1 MTTAR
6 RTRRPAHATLATASA
21 ARIPPP
27 EQLDIGATTSK
38 RFEPVNV
45 PSDRP
50 TSHGQ
55 GASRPLRD
63 RRLVQ
68 ATWATC
74 VAIVASAIPDIGS
87 ERWRNL
93 PPLFVGL
100 VAMGGVL
107 LLVRAGRRNGAVA
120 MLLCSLF
127 AMVCLLMWQNG
138 GLRDTSLLAFPC
150 ILVFA
155 AMLGTRKLYFGL
167 FAAMTAI
174 VALLLVVNTNGT
186 HVNRLLPLSFSTF
199 VDLVAVLF
207 VTSVVAWLM
216 ASDMQT
222 ALDAVH
228 AQNEQMAA
236 AQQRMEMMATHDAL
250 TGLPNR
256 SLARDRFEQAA
267 AAARRGDHSVAMLY
281 LDLDNF
287 KNVNDTLGHSSG
299 DTLLKLVS
307 ERLATLLRTADTVAR
322 LGGDEFLLLVPE
334 VHDGATVAEIA
345 NKVVTGLMAPFEV
358 LGMEIF
364 AGCSLGITLFPADD
378 IDFDSLLKKAD
389 IAMYRAKES
398 GRNAF
403 RFWDG
408 EMNDSVVEHVALLS
422 AMRSAIAHRDFTLSY
437 QPQFDLRTGKLI
449 GAEALIRWNHAE
461 MGNIS
466 PVRFIPLAERSGLI
480 IPIGDWVLQEACAQ
494 AQRWRAAGWTDFT
507 ISVNVS
513 PVQFKRGSVENSV
526 AQALAD
532 SGLPSTHL
540 ELELTESLLIQDS
553 LTLVESLAT
562 LRRMGVRF
570 AIDDFGTG
578 YSNLAY
584 LKRFEVER
592 LKIDQT
598 FVRRLT
604 DDVQDQAIVRA
615 IVQMASSLNLFTV
628 AEGVEDSATLALL
641 GDLGCQQGQGFHW
654 SPAVPAA
661 EFEAFLRA

>member
-1 MTTAR
+1 MTVPRAQPT
-6 RTRRPAHATLATASA
+6 TLQRGT
-21 ARIPPP
+21 P
-27 EQLDIGATTSK
+27 
-38 RFEPVNV
+38 
-45 PSDRP
+45 
-50 TSHGQ
+50 
-55 GASRPLRD
+55 RPLRD

-68 ATWATC
+68 ATWAA
-74 VAIVASAIPDIGS
+74 VIAIAASAIPDIFS

-93 PPLFVGL
+93 PPLLVGL
-100 VAMGGVL
+100 AAMAVVFAM
-107 LLVRAGRRNGAVA
+107 VRADRRNGAVA
-120 MLLCSLF
+120 VLLTSLF
-127 AMVCLLMWQNG
+127 GMVSLLMWQNG
-138 GLRDTSLLAFPC
+138 GLRDTALLAFPC
-150 ILVFA
+150 MLVFA
-155 AMLGTRKLYFGL
+155 AMLGTKRLYFGL
-167 FAAMTAI
+167 VAGMMAMI
-174 VALLLVVNTNGT
+174 ALVLVGNMQGW
-186 HVNRLLPLSFSTF
+186 HVSRVVPLSINTL
-199 VDLVAVLF
+199 VDLWAVLI
-207 VTSVVAWLM
+207 VTCVISWLM
-216 ASDMQT
+216 ASDMHS

-228 AQNEQMAA
+228 AHNEQMAA
-236 AQQRMEMMATHDAL
+236 TQKRMEIMATHDAL

-267 AAARRGDHSVAMLY
+267 AAASRSGQSVAMLY

-299 DTLLKLVS
+299 DTLLKQVS
-307 ERLATLLRTADTVAR
+307 ERLAALLRTADTVAR

-334 VHDGATVAEIA
+334 VNDGAAVAEIA
-345 NKVVTGLMAPFEV
+345 NKVVAGLMAPFDV
-358 LGMEIF
+358 IGMEIF
-364 AGCSLGITLFPADD
+364 AGCSLGITLFPSDGA
-378 IDFDSLLKKAD
+378 DFDSLLKKAD

-408 EMNDSVVEHVALLS
+408 EMDASVVEHVALLS
-422 AMRSAIAHRDFTLSY
+422 AMRTALAHQDFTLSY
-437 QPQFDLRTGKLI
+437 QPQFDLRTGRLI
-449 GAEALIRWNHAE
+449 GAEALIRWKHAE
-461 MGNIS
+461 LGQIS

-480 IPIGDWVLQEACAQ
+480 IPIGDWVLQEACTQ
-494 AQRWRAAGWTDFT
+494 AQRWRAAGWTDLT

-513 PVQFKRGSVENSV
+513 PVQFKRGSVETSV
-526 AQALAD
+526 ARALAD
-532 SGLPSTHL
+532 SGLPSANL

-553 LTLVESLAT
+553 LTLAESLAS

-615 IVQMASSLNLFTV
+615 IVQMAASLNLFTV
-628 AEGVEDSATLALL
+628 AEGVEDGATLALL

-661 EFEAFLRA
+661 EFEKFLTPEAVVLQA

>member
-1 MTTAR
+1 MD
-6 RTRRPAHATLATASA
+6 S
-21 ARIPPP
+21 
-27 EQLDIGATTSK
+27 DATTSK

-45 PSDRP
+45 SREQPIP
-50 TSHGQ
+50 PGQ
-55 GASRPLRD
+55 GTARPLRD

-68 ATWATC
+68 AIWATC
-74 VAIVASAIPDIGS
+74 VAISVSAIPDILS
-87 ERWRNL
+87 ARWRNL
-93 PPLFVGL
+93 PPLIAGL
-100 VAMGGVL
+100 GAMAIVM
-107 LLVRAGRRNGAVA
+107 LLVRQGRRNTAVTV
-120 MLLCSLF
+120 MLSALMG
-127 AMVCLLMWQNG
+127 MVGLLMWQNG

-150 ILVFA
+150 MLVFA
-155 AMLGTRKLYFGL
+155 AMLGTRRIYFGL
-167 FAAMTAI
+167 FAAMTAMI
-174 VALLLVVNTNGT
+174 ALLLVANISGW
-186 HVNRLLPLSFSTF
+186 HVNKLPPLSYNTF

-207 VTSVVAWLM
+207 VTSVIAWLM
-216 ASDMQT
+216 ANDMHS
-222 ALDAVH
+222 ALDAVS
-228 AQNEQMAA
+228 AQNEKMQA
-236 AQQRMEMMATHDAL
+236 AQERMELMATHDTL

-267 AAARRGDHSVAMLY
+267 AAARRGEYSVALLY

-287 KNVNDTLGHSSG
+287 KNVNDTLGHGSG

-307 ERLATLLRTADTVAR
+307 DRLASLLRTADTVAR

-334 VHDGATVAEIA
+334 VNDGAAVAEIA
-345 NKVVTGLMAPFEV
+345 SKVVAGLMAPFDV
-358 LGMEIF
+358 VGMEIF
-364 AGCSLGITLFPADD
+364 AGCSMGITMFPADGA
-378 IDFDSLLKKAD
+378 DFDSLLKKAD

-398 GRNAF
+398 GRNGF

-408 EMNDSVVEHVALLS
+408 EMNASVVEHVELLS
-422 AMRSAIAHRDFTLSY
+422 AMRAALAHGDFTLSY
-437 QPQFDLRTGKLI
+437 QPQFDLRTGRLI
-449 GAEALIRWNHAE
+449 GAEALIRWRHAE

-494 AQRWRAAGWTDFT
+494 AQRWRAAGWTDLT

-513 PVQFKRGSVENSV
+513 PVQFRRGSVETSV
-526 AQALAD
+526 AQALAT
-532 SGLPSTHL
+532 SGLPSTNL

-553 LTLVESLAT
+553 LALAESLAS

-604 DDVQDQAIVRA
+604 DDLQDQAIVRA

-628 AEGVEDSATLALL
+628 AEGVEDAATLALL

-661 EFEAFLRA
+661 EFEIFLKK

>member
-1 MTTAR
+1 MNVPR
-6 RTRRPAHATLATASA
+6 EQP
-21 ARIPPP
+21 IPP
-27 EQLDIGATTSK
+27 
-38 RFEPVNV
+38 
-45 PSDRP
+45 
-50 TSHGQ
+50 GQ
-55 GASRPLRD
+55 SASRVLRD

-68 ATWATC
+68 AIWAAC
-74 VAIVASAIPDIGS
+74 IAIIASAVPDVWS
-87 ERWRNL
+87 KAWRNL
-93 PPLFVGL
+93 PPLFIGL
-100 VAMGGVL
+100 AAMAAVL
-107 LLVRAGRRNGAVA
+107 MLVRADRRHAAVTL
-120 MLLCSLF
+120 MVTSLMG
-127 AMVCLLMWQNG
+127 MVGLLMWQNG
-138 GLRDTSLLAFPC
+138 GLRDTSLITFPC
-150 ILVFA
+150 LLVFT
-155 AMLGTRKLYFGL
+155 AMLGTRRLYFIL
-167 FAAMTAI
+167 FTTMMAV
-174 VALLLVVNTNGT
+174 VATVLIANLEGW
-186 HVNRLLPLSFSTF
+186 HVNRVPPLSINTF
-199 VDLVAVLF
+199 VDIVAVMF
-207 VTSVVAWLM
+207 VTSVIAWLM
-216 ASDMQT
+216 ASDMHT

-236 AQQRMEMMATHDAL
+236 TQQRMEIMATHDAL

-267 AAARRGDHSVAMLY
+267 AAAHRSGHNVAMLY

-299 DTLLKLVS
+299 DALLKQVS
-307 ERLATLLRTADTVAR
+307 ERLSSLLRTADTVAR

-334 VHDGATVAEIA
+334 IDDGASVAEIA
-345 NKVVTGLMAPFEV
+345 NKVVAGLMAPFEV
-358 LGMEIF
+358 IGMEIF
-364 AGCSLGITLFPADD
+364 AGCSLGVTLFPADGA
-378 IDFDSLLKKAD
+378 DFDSLLKKAD
-389 IAMYRAKES
+389 IAMYRAKEA
-398 GRNAF
+398 GRNGF

-408 EMNDSVVEHVALLS
+408 EMNASVVEHVELLS
-422 AMRSAIAHRDFTLSY
+422 AMRVAMAHRDFTLSY
-437 QPQFDLRTGKLI
+437 QPQFDLRTGRLI
-449 GAEALIRWNHAE
+449 GAEALIRWNHAQL
-461 MGNIS
+461 GYIS
-466 PVRFIPLAERSGLI
+466 PARFIPLAERSGLI

-494 AQRWRAAGWTDFT
+494 AERWRAAGWTDLT

-513 PVQFKRGSVENSV
+513 PVQFKRGSVETSV

-532 SGLPSTHL
+532 SGLPSTNL

-553 LTLVESLAT
+553 LALAESLAS

-615 IVQMASSLNLFTV
+615 IVQMAASLNLFTV

-661 EFEAFLRA
+661 EFAKFLKA

>member
-1 MTTAR
+1 MT
-6 RTRRPAHATLATASA
+6 
-21 ARIPPP
+21 
-27 EQLDIGATTSK
+27 
-38 RFEPVNV
+38 V
-45 PSDRP
+45 PRAQP
-50 TSHGQ
+50 TSLQ
-55 GASRPLRD
+55 RGAVRPLRD
-63 RRLVQ
+63 RRLAQ
-68 ATWATC
+68 ATWAT
-74 VAIVASAIPDIGS
+74 VLAICASAIPDMHSG
-87 ERWRNL
+87 RWQNL
-93 PPLFVGL
+93 PPLMLGL
-100 VAMGGVL
+100 VGMFIVL
-107 LLVRAGRRNGAVA
+107 ALVRVGRRNGAVA
-120 MLLCSLF
+120 LLLTSLF
-127 AMVCLLMWQNG
+127 TMVSLLMWENG
-138 GLRDTSLLAFPC
+138 GLRDTALLAFPC
-150 ILVFA
+150 MLVFA
-155 AMLGTRKLYFGL
+155 AMLGTRRLYFSL
-167 FAAMTAI
+167 FAGMMAMI
-174 VALLLVVNTNGT
+174 ALVLMGNMQGW
-186 HVNRLLPLSFSTF
+186 HVSRTVPLSFNTL
-199 VDLVAVLF
+199 VDLWAVLF
-207 VTSVVAWLM
+207 VTCVISWLM
-216 ASDMQT
+216 ASDMHS

-236 AQQRMEMMATHDAL
+236 TQQRMEIMATHDAL

-267 AAARRGDHSVAMLY
+267 AAASRSGQSVAMLY

-299 DTLLKLVS
+299 DALLKQVS
-307 ERLATLLRTADTVAR
+307 ERLVSLLRTADTVAR

-334 VHDGATVAEIA
+334 VNDGAAVAEIA
-345 NKVVTGLMAPFEV
+345 NKVVAGLMAPFDV
-358 LGMEIF
+358 IGMEIF
-364 AGCSLGITLFPADD
+364 AGCSLGITLFPADGA
-378 IDFDSLLKKAD
+378 DFDSLLKKAD

-408 EMNDSVVEHVALLS
+408 EMNASVVEHVALLS
-422 AMRSAIAHRDFTLSY
+422 AMRTAIAHQDFTLSY
-437 QPQFDLRTGKLI
+437 QPQFDLRTGRLI
-449 GAEALIRWNHAE
+449 GAEALIRWKHAE
-461 MGNIS
+461 MGQIS

-494 AQRWRAAGWTDFT
+494 AQRWRAAGWTELT

-513 PVQFKRGSVENSV
+513 PVQFKRGSVETSV

-532 SGLPSTHL
+532 SGLPSCNL

-553 LTLVESLAT
+553 IALAESLAS

-615 IVQMASSLNLFTV
+615 IVQMAASLNLFTV
-628 AEGVEDSATLALL
+628 AEGVEDGATLALL

-661 EFEAFLRA
+661 EFEKFLKPEELALQA

>member
-1 MTTAR
+1 MD
-6 RTRRPAHATLATASA
+6 S
-21 ARIPPP
+21 
-27 EQLDIGATTSK
+27 DATTSK

-45 PSDRP
+45 SREQPIP
-50 TSHGQ
+50 PGQ
-55 GASRPLRD
+55 GTARPLRD

-68 ATWATC
+68 AIWATC
-74 VAIVASAIPDIGS
+74 VAISVSAIPDILS
-87 ERWRNL
+87 ARWRNL
-93 PPLFVGL
+93 PPLIAGL
-100 VAMGGVL
+100 GAMAIVM
-107 LLVRAGRRNGAVA
+107 LLVRQGRRNTAVTV
-120 MLLCSLF
+120 MLSALMG
-127 AMVCLLMWQNG
+127 MVGLLMWQNG

-150 ILVFA
+150 MLVFA
-155 AMLGTRKLYFGL
+155 AMLGTRRIYFGL
-167 FAAMTAI
+167 FAAMTAMI
-174 VALLLVVNTNGT
+174 ALLLVANISGW
-186 HVNRLLPLSFSTF
+186 HVNKLPPLSYNTF

-207 VTSVVAWLM
+207 VTSVIAWLM
-216 ASDMQT
+216 ANDMHS
-222 ALDAVH
+222 ALDAVS
-228 AQNEQMAA
+228 AQNEKMQA
-236 AQQRMEMMATHDAL
+236 AQERMELMATHDTL

-267 AAARRGDHSVAMLY
+267 AAARRGEYSVALLY

-287 KNVNDTLGHSSG
+287 KNVNDTLGHGSG

-307 ERLATLLRTADTVAR
+307 DRLASLLRTADTVAR

-334 VHDGATVAEIA
+334 VNDGAAVAEIA
-345 NKVVTGLMAPFEV
+345 SKVVAGLMAPFDV
-358 LGMEIF
+358 VGMEIF
-364 AGCSLGITLFPADD
+364 AGCSMGITMFPADGA
-378 IDFDSLLKKAD
+378 DFDSLLKKAD

-398 GRNAF
+398 GRNGF

-408 EMNDSVVEHVALLS
+408 EMNASVVEHVELLS
-422 AMRSAIAHRDFTLSY
+422 AMRAALAHGDFTLSY
-437 QPQFDLRTGKLI
+437 QPQFDLRTDRLI
-449 GAEALIRWNHAE
+449 GAEALIRWRHAE

-494 AQRWRAAGWTDFT
+494 AQRWRAAGWTDLT

-513 PVQFKRGSVENSV
+513 PVQFRRGSVETSV
-526 AQALAD
+526 AQALAA
-532 SGLPSTHL
+532 SGLPSTNL

-553 LTLVESLAT
+553 LALAESLAS

-604 DDVQDQAIVRA
+604 DDLQDQAIVRA

-628 AEGVEDSATLALL
+628 AEGVEDAATLALL

-661 EFEAFLRA
+661 EFEIFLKK

>member
-1 MTTAR
+1 
-6 RTRRPAHATLATASA
+6 
-21 ARIPPP
+21 
-27 EQLDIGATTSK
+27 
-38 RFEPVNV
+38 
-45 PSDRP
+45 
-50 TSHGQ
+50 
-55 GASRPLRD
+55 
-63 RRLVQ
+63 
-68 ATWATC
+68 
-74 VAIVASAIPDIGS
+74 
-87 ERWRNL
+87 
-93 PPLFVGL
+93 
-100 VAMGGVL
+100 
-107 LLVRAGRRNGAVA
+107 
-120 MLLCSLF
+120 
-127 AMVCLLMWQNG
+127 
-138 GLRDTSLLAFPC
+138 
-150 ILVFA
+150 
-155 AMLGTRKLYFGL
+155 
-167 FAAMTAI
+167 
-174 VALLLVVNTNGT
+174 
-186 HVNRLLPLSFSTF
+186 
-199 VDLVAVLF
+199 
-207 VTSVVAWLM
+207 
-216 ASDMQT
+216 
-222 ALDAVH
+222 
-228 AQNEQMAA
+228 
-236 AQQRMEMMATHDAL
+236 
-250 TGLPNR
+250 
-256 SLARDRFEQAA
+256 
-267 AAARRGDHSVAMLY
+267 
-281 LDLDNF
+281 
-287 KNVNDTLGHSSG
+287 
-299 DTLLKLVS
+299 
-307 ERLATLLRTADTVAR
+307 
-322 LGGDEFLLLVPE
+322 
-334 VHDGATVAEIA
+334 
-345 NKVVTGLMAPFEV
+345 MAPFEV

>member
-1 MTTAR
+1 
-6 RTRRPAHATLATASA
+6 
-21 ARIPPP
+21 
-27 EQLDIGATTSK
+27 
-38 RFEPVNV
+38 VNV
-45 PSDRP
+45 PREQPPSP
-50 TSHGQ
+50 GQ
-55 GASRPLRD
+55 GASRQLRD

-68 ATWATC
+68 ATWAAC
-74 VAIVASAIPDIGS
+74 LAICASALPDIWS
-87 ERWRNL
+87 ARWANL
-93 PPLFVGL
+93 PPLVAGLAMMAAVLGL
-100 VAMGGVL
+100 V
-107 LLVRAGRRNGAVA
+107 RIDRRNGAVA
-120 MLLCSLF
+120 LLLTSLF
-127 AMVCLLMWQNG
+127 GMISLLMWQNG

-150 ILVFA
+150 MLVFA
-155 AMLGTRKLYFGL
+155 AMLGTRRLYFGL
-167 FAAMTAI
+167 LAAMMVMI
-174 VALLLVVNTNGT
+174 GLVLEANMRGWRVNQ
-186 HVNRLLPLSFSTF
+186 LPPLSFNTF
-199 VDLVAVLF
+199 VDLGSVLF

-216 ASDMQT
+216 ASDMHA

-236 AQQRMEMMATHDAL
+236 TQQRMEMMATHDAL

-267 AAARRGDHSVAMLY
+267 AAARRGEHSVAMLY

-299 DTLLKLVS
+299 DALLKQVS
-307 ERLATLLRTADTVAR
+307 ERLSSLLRTADTVAR
-322 LGGDEFLLLVPE
+322 LGGDEYLLLVPE
-334 VHDGATVAEIA
+334 VNDGAAVAEIA
-345 NKVVTGLMAPFEV
+345 NKVVGGLMAPFEV
-358 LGMEIF
+358 IGMEIF
-364 AGCSLGITLFPADD
+364 AGCSLGITMFPADGA
-378 IDFDSLLKKAD
+378 DFDSLLKKAD

-408 EMNDSVVEHVALLS
+408 EMNASVVEHVELLA
-422 AMRSAIAHRDFTLSY
+422 AMRAALAHRDFTLSY
-437 QPQFDLRTGKLI
+437 QPQFDLRTGRLI
-449 GAEALIRWNHAE
+449 GAEALIRWRHAE
-461 MGNIS
+461 MGQIS
-466 PVRFIPLAERSGLI
+466 PARFIPLAERSGLI
-480 IPIGDWVLQEACAQ
+480 IPIGDWVLLEACAQ
-494 AQRWRAAGWTDFT
+494 AQRWRAAGWTDLT

-513 PVQFKRGSVENSV
+513 PVQFKRGSVETSV
-526 AQALAD
+526 AQALAA
-532 SGLPSTHL
+532 SGLPSTNL

-553 LTLVESLAT
+553 LSLAESLAS

-615 IVQMASSLNLFTV
+615 IVQMAASLNLFTV
-628 AEGVEDSATLALL
+628 AEGVEDGATLALL

-661 EFEAFLRA
+661 EFEKFLQA

>member
-1 MTTAR
+1 M
-6 RTRRPAHATLATASA
+6 
-21 ARIPPP
+21 
-27 EQLDIGATTSK
+27 
-38 RFEPVNV
+38 NV
-45 PSDRP
+45 PREQP
-50 TSHGQ
+50 IPGQ
-55 GASRPLRD
+55 VSPRPLRD

-68 ATWATC
+68 AIWAAC
-74 VAIVASAIPDIGS
+74 IAITASAIPDILTA
-87 ERWRNL
+87 RWRNL
-93 PPLFVGL
+93 PPLLIGLAAMGL
-100 VAMGGVL
+100 VLM
-107 LLVRAGRRNGAVA
+107 LVRKGRRNGAVA
-120 MLLCSLF
+120 LMLVSLMG
-127 AMVCLLMWQNG
+127 MVSLLMWVNG
-138 GLRDTSLLAFPC
+138 GLRDSSMLAFPC
-150 ILVFA
+150 MLVFA
-155 AMLGTRKLYFGL
+155 AMLGTRRLYVCLLVAMVAVIGSLL
-167 FAAMTAI
+167 FANMS
-174 VALLLVVNTNGT
+174 GR
-186 HVNRLLPLSFSTF
+186 HVNHLVPLSVNTF
-199 VDLVAVLF
+199 VDLVVVLLA
-207 VTSVVAWLM
+207 TSVVAWLM
-216 ASDMQT
+216 ASDMHA

-236 AQQRMEMMATHDAL
+236 TQQRMEIMATHDAL
-250 TGLPNR
+250 TSLPNR

-267 AAARRGDHSVAMLY
+267 AAAHRSGHNVAMLY

-299 DTLLKLVS
+299 DALLKQVS
-307 ERLATLLRTADTVAR
+307 ERLSSLLRTADTVAR

-334 VHDGATVAEIA
+334 INDGASVAEIA

-358 LGMEIF
+358 IGMEIF
-364 AGCSLGITLFPADD
+364 AGCSLGITLFPADGT
-378 IDFDSLLKKAD
+378 DFDSLLKKAD
-389 IAMYRAKES
+389 IAMYRAKEA
-398 GRNAF
+398 GRNGF

-408 EMNDSVVEHVALLS
+408 EMNASVVEHVELLS
-422 AMRSAIAHRDFTLSY
+422 AMRVAMAHRDFTLSY
-437 QPQFDLRTGKLI
+437 QPQFDLRTGRLI
-449 GAEALIRWNHAE
+449 GAEALIRWNHAQL
-461 MGNIS
+461 GYIS
-466 PVRFIPLAERSGLI
+466 PARFIPLAERSGLI

-494 AQRWRAAGWTDFT
+494 AERWRAAGWTDLT

-513 PVQFKRGSVENSV
+513 PVQFKRGSVEASV
-526 AQALAD
+526 AQALAA
-532 SGLPSTHL
+532 SGLPSTNL

-553 LTLVESLAT
+553 LQLAESLAS

-615 IVQMASSLNLFTV
+615 IVQMAASLNLFTV

-661 EFEAFLRA
+661 EFEKFLKA

>member
-1 MTTAR
+1 MD
-6 RTRRPAHATLATASA
+6 S
-21 ARIPPP
+21 
-27 EQLDIGATTSK
+27 DATTSK

-45 PSDRP
+45 SREQPIP
-50 TSHGQ
+50 PGQ
-55 GASRPLRD
+55 GTARPLRD

-68 ATWATC
+68 AIWATC
-74 VAIVASAIPDIGS
+74 VAISVSAIPDILS
-87 ERWRNL
+87 ARWRNL
-93 PPLFVGL
+93 PPLIAGL
-100 VAMGGVL
+100 GAMAIVM
-107 LLVRAGRRNGAVA
+107 LLVRQGRRNTAVTV
-120 MLLCSLF
+120 MLSALMG
-127 AMVCLLMWQNG
+127 MVGLLMWQNG

-150 ILVFA
+150 MLVFA
-155 AMLGTRKLYFGL
+155 AMLGTRRIYFGL
-167 FAAMTAI
+167 FAAMTAMI
-174 VALLLVVNTNGT
+174 ALLLAANISGW
-186 HVNRLLPLSFSTF
+186 HVNKLPPLSYNTF

-207 VTSVVAWLM
+207 VTSVIAWLM
-216 ASDMQT
+216 ANDMHS
-222 ALDAVH
+222 ALDAVS
-228 AQNEQMAA
+228 AQNEKMQA
-236 AQQRMEMMATHDAL
+236 AQERMELMATHDTL

-267 AAARRGDHSVAMLY
+267 AAARRGEYSVALLY

-287 KNVNDTLGHSSG
+287 KNVNDTLGHGSG

-307 ERLATLLRTADTVAR
+307 DRLASLLRTADTVAR

-334 VHDGATVAEIA
+334 VNDGAAVAEIA
-345 NKVVTGLMAPFEV
+345 SKVVAGLMAPFDV
-358 LGMEIF
+358 VGMEIF
-364 AGCSLGITLFPADD
+364 AGCSMGITMFPADGA
-378 IDFDSLLKKAD
+378 DFDSLLKKAD

-398 GRNAF
+398 GRNGF

-408 EMNDSVVEHVALLS
+408 EMNASVVEHVELLS
-422 AMRSAIAHRDFTLSY
+422 AMRAALAHGDFTLSY
-437 QPQFDLRTGKLI
+437 QPQFDLRTGRLI
-449 GAEALIRWNHAE
+449 GAEALIRWRHAE

-494 AQRWRAAGWTDFT
+494 AQRWRAAGWTDLT

-513 PVQFKRGSVENSV
+513 PVQFRRGSVETSV
-526 AQALAD
+526 AQALAT
-532 SGLPSTHL
+532 SGLPSTNL

-553 LTLVESLAT
+553 LALAESLAS

-604 DDVQDQAIVRA
+604 DDLQDQAIVRA

-628 AEGVEDSATLALL
+628 AEGVEDAATLALL

-661 EFEAFLRA
+661 EFEIFLKK

>member
-1 MTTAR
+1 MNVPR
-6 RTRRPAHATLATASA
+6 EQP
-21 ARIPPP
+21 IPP
-27 EQLDIGATTSK
+27 
-38 RFEPVNV
+38 
-45 PSDRP
+45 
-50 TSHGQ
+50 GQ
-55 GASRPLRD
+55 SASRLLRD

-68 ATWATC
+68 ATWAAC
-74 VAIVASAIPDIGS
+74 IAIVASSIPDFFQ
-87 ERWRNL
+87 RQWQNL

-100 VAMGGVL
+100 GAMVTVL
-107 LLVRAGRRNGAVA
+107 WLVRHGRRGGAVA
-120 MLLCSLF
+120 LLLTSLMG
-127 AMVCLLMWQNG
+127 MVGLLMWQNG

-150 ILVFA
+150 LLVLA
-155 AMLGTRKLYFGL
+155 AMMGSRRLYLAL
-167 FAAMTAI
+167 FATMI
-174 VALLLVVNTNGT
+174 GLVGVVLAANVTGWHVNTQP
-186 HVNRLLPLSFSTF
+186 PLSANTF
-199 VDLVAVLF
+199 VDIAAVLS
-207 VTSVVAWLM
+207 VTCVIAWLM
-216 ASDMQT
+216 ASDMRS
-222 ALDAVH
+222 ALDAVN
-228 AQNEQMAA
+228 AQNAQMAA
-236 AQQRMEMMATHDAL
+236 TQARMELMATHDAL

-267 AAARRGDHSVAMLY
+267 ATARRAGHGVAMLY

-299 DTLLKLVS
+299 DTLLRQVS
-307 ERLATLLRTADTVAR
+307 DRLSALLRTADTVAR

-334 VHDGATVAEIA
+334 VTDVDSVGDIA
-345 NKVVTGLMAPFEV
+345 SKVVSGLMAPFDV
-358 LGMEIF
+358 IGMEIF
-364 AGCSLGITLFPADD
+364 AGCSLGVTMFPADGE
-378 IDFDSLLKKAD
+378 DFDSLLKKAD

-398 GRNAF
+398 GRNAY

-408 EMNDSVVEHVALLS
+408 EMNASVVEHVELLS
-422 AMRSAIAHRDFTLSY
+422 AMRTALAHQEFTLSY
-437 QPQFDLRTGKLI
+437 QPQFDLRTGRLI
-449 GAEALIRWNHAE
+449 GAEALLRWRHPDK
-461 MGNIS
+461 GPIS
-466 PVRFIPLAERSGLI
+466 PARFIPLAERSGLI
-480 IPIGDWVLQEACAQ
+480 VPIGDWVLQEACAQ
-494 AQRWRAAGWTDFT
+494 AQRWRAAGWTDLT

-513 PVQFKRGSVENSV
+513 PVQFRRGSVETSV

-532 SGLPSTHL
+532 SGLPSTNL

-553 LTLVESLAT
+553 LQLAESLAS

-615 IVQMASSLNLFTV
+615 IVQMASSLNLYTV

-654 SPAVPAA
+654 SPAVPPA
-661 EFEAFLRA
+661 EFEAFLRS

>member
-1 MTTAR
+1 VTVSR
-6 RTRRPAHATLATASA
+6 EQPIPAAH
-21 ARIPPP
+21 
-27 EQLDIGATTSK
+27 
-38 RFEPVNV
+38 
-45 PSDRP
+45 
-50 TSHGQ
+50 

-63 RRLVQ
+63 RRLKQ
-68 ATWATC
+68 ATWAIC
-74 VAIVASAIPDIGS
+74 AAICATAVPDLMS
-87 ERWRNL
+87 QRWSNL
-93 PPLFVGL
+93 PPLLIGL
-100 VAMGGVL
+100 GAMGVVLWMVRIDRQNGAVVL
-107 LLVRAGRRNGAVA
+107 LLT
-120 MLLCSLF
+120 SLF
-127 AMVCLLMWQNG
+127 GMVCMLMWHNG

-150 ILVFA
+150 MLVFA
-155 AMLGTRKLYFGL
+155 AMLGTRRLYFGL
-167 FAAMTAI
+167 LAAMLAMI
-174 VALLLVVNTNGT
+174 ALLLAVNTGGW
-186 HVNRLLPLSFSTF
+186 HVNRLPPLSYSTV
-199 VDLVAVLF
+199 VDLASVLF

-216 ASDMQT
+216 ASDMHA

-228 AQNEQMAA
+228 AHNAQMAA
-236 AQQRMEMMATHDAL
+236 TQERMEIMATHDAL

-256 SLARDRFEQAA
+256 SLARDRFEQSA
-267 AAARRGDHSVAMLY
+267 AAARRGEHSVAMLY

-287 KNVNDTLGHSSG
+287 KNVNDTLGHNSG
-299 DTLLKLVS
+299 DALLKQVS
-307 ERLATLLRTADTVAR
+307 ERLSSLLRTADTVAR

-334 VHDGATVAEIA
+334 VNDGAAVAEIA
-345 NKVVTGLMAPFEV
+345 NKVVSGLMAPFEV
-358 LGMEIF
+358 IGMEIF
-364 AGCSLGITLFPADD
+364 AGCSLGITMFPADGA
-378 IDFDSLLKKAD
+378 DFDSLLKKAD

-408 EMNDSVVEHVALLS
+408 EMNASVVEHVELLA
-422 AMRSAIAHRDFTLSY
+422 AMRTALAHSDFTLSY
-437 QPQFDLRTGKLI
+437 QPQFDLRSGRLI
-449 GAEALIRWNHAE
+449 GAEALLRWRHAE

-466 PVRFIPLAERSGLI
+466 PTRFIPLAERSGLI

-494 AQRWRAAGWTDFT
+494 AQRWRAAGWPDLT

-513 PVQFKRGSVENSV
+513 PVQFKRGSVETSV
-526 AQALAD
+526 ARALAE
-532 SGLPSTHL
+532 SGLPSINL

-553 LTLVESLAT
+553 LALAESLAS

-592 LKIDQT
+592 LKIDQS

-628 AEGVEDSATLALL
+628 AEGVEDGATLALL

-654 SPAVPAA
+654 SPAVPAL

>member
-1 MTTAR
+1 M
-6 RTRRPAHATLATASA
+6 
-21 ARIPPP
+21 
-27 EQLDIGATTSK
+27 
-38 RFEPVNV
+38 NV
-45 PSDRP
+45 PREQP
-50 TSHGQ
+50 IPGQ
-55 GASRPLRD
+55 VSPRPLRD

-68 ATWATC
+68 AIWAAC
-74 VAIVASAIPDIGS
+74 IAITASAIPDILTA
-87 ERWRNL
+87 RWRNL
-93 PPLFVGL
+93 PPLLIGLAAMGL
-100 VAMGGVL
+100 VLM
-107 LLVRAGRRNGAVA
+107 LVRRGRRNGAVA
-120 MLLCSLF
+120 LMLVSLMG
-127 AMVCLLMWQNG
+127 MVSLLMWVNG
-138 GLRDTSLLAFPC
+138 GLRDSSMLAFPC
-150 ILVFA
+150 MLVFA
-155 AMLGTRKLYFGL
+155 AMLGTRRLYVCLLVAMVAVIGSLL
-167 FAAMTAI
+167 FANMS
-174 VALLLVVNTNGT
+174 GR
-186 HVNRLLPLSFSTF
+186 HVNHLVPLSVNTF
-199 VDLVAVLF
+199 VDLVVVLLA
-207 VTSVVAWLM
+207 TSVVAWLM
-216 ASDMQT
+216 ASDMHA

-236 AQQRMEMMATHDAL
+236 TQQRMEIMATHDAL

-267 AAARRGDHSVAMLY
+267 AAAHRSGHNVAMLY

-299 DTLLKLVS
+299 DALLKQVS
-307 ERLATLLRTADTVAR
+307 ERLSSLLRTADTFAR

-334 VHDGATVAEIA
+334 IDDGASVAEIA

-358 LGMEIF
+358 IGMEIF
-364 AGCSLGITLFPADD
+364 AGCSLGITLFPADGA
-378 IDFDSLLKKAD
+378 DFDSLLKKAD
-389 IAMYRAKES
+389 IAMYRAKEA
-398 GRNAF
+398 GRNGF

-408 EMNDSVVEHVALLS
+408 EMNASVVEHVELLS
-422 AMRSAIAHRDFTLSY
+422 AMRVALAHRDFTLSY
-437 QPQFDLRTGKLI
+437 QPQFDLRTGRLI
-449 GAEALIRWNHAE
+449 GAEALIRWNHAQL
-461 MGNIS
+461 GYIS
-466 PVRFIPLAERSGLI
+466 PARFIPLAERSGLI

-494 AQRWRAAGWTDFT
+494 AERWRTAGWTDLT

-513 PVQFKRGSVENSV
+513 PVQFKRGSVETSV

-532 SGLPSTHL
+532 SGLPSTSL

-553 LTLVESLAT
+553 LQLAESLAS

-628 AEGVEDSATLALL
+628 AEGVEDGATLALL

-661 EFEAFLRA
+661 EFEQFLRA

>member
-1 MTTAR
+1 M
-6 RTRRPAHATLATASA
+6 
-21 ARIPPP
+21 
-27 EQLDIGATTSK
+27 
-38 RFEPVNV
+38 NV
-45 PSDRP
+45 PREQPPSP
-50 TSHGQ
+50 GQ
-55 GASRPLRD
+55 GASRQLRD

-68 ATWATC
+68 ATWAAC
-74 VAIVASAIPDIGS
+74 LAICASALPDIWS
-87 ERWRNL
+87 ARWANL
-93 PPLFVGL
+93 PPLVAGLAMMAAVLGL
-100 VAMGGVL
+100 V
-107 LLVRAGRRNGAVA
+107 RIDRRNGAVA
-120 MLLCSLF
+120 LLLTSLF
-127 AMVCLLMWQNG
+127 GMISLLMWQNG

-150 ILVFA
+150 MLVFA
-155 AMLGTRKLYFGL
+155 AMLGTRRLYFGL
-167 FAAMTAI
+167 LAAMMVMI
-174 VALLLVVNTNGT
+174 GLVLEANMRGWRVNQ
-186 HVNRLLPLSFSTF
+186 LPPLSFNTF
-199 VDLVAVLF
+199 VDLGSVLF

-216 ASDMQT
+216 ASDMHA

-236 AQQRMEMMATHDAL
+236 TQQRMEMMATHDAL

-267 AAARRGDHSVAMLY
+267 AAARRGEHSVAMLY

-299 DTLLKLVS
+299 DALLKQVS
-307 ERLATLLRTADTVAR
+307 ERLSSLLRTADTVAR
-322 LGGDEFLLLVPE
+322 LGGDEYLLLVPE
-334 VHDGATVAEIA
+334 VNDGAAVAEIA
-345 NKVVTGLMAPFEV
+345 NKVVGGLMAPFEV
-358 LGMEIF
+358 IGMEIF
-364 AGCSLGITLFPADD
+364 AGCSLGITMFPADGA
-378 IDFDSLLKKAD
+378 DFDSLLKKAD

-408 EMNDSVVEHVALLS
+408 EMNASVVEHVELLA
-422 AMRSAIAHRDFTLSY
+422 AMRAALAHRDFTLSY
-437 QPQFDLRTGKLI
+437 QPQFDLRTGRLI
-449 GAEALIRWNHAE
+449 GAEALIRWRHAE
-461 MGNIS
+461 MGQIS
-466 PVRFIPLAERSGLI
+466 PARFIPLAERSGLI
-480 IPIGDWVLQEACAQ
+480 IPIGDWVLLEACAQ
-494 AQRWRAAGWTDFT
+494 AQRWRAAGWTDLT

-513 PVQFKRGSVENSV
+513 PVQFKRGSVETSV
-526 AQALAD
+526 AQALAA
-532 SGLPSTHL
+532 SGLPSTNL

-553 LTLVESLAT
+553 LSLAESLAS

-615 IVQMASSLNLFTV
+615 IVQMAASLNLFTV
-628 AEGVEDSATLALL
+628 AEGVEDGATLALL

-661 EFEAFLRA
+661 EFEKFLQA

>member
-1 MTTAR
+1 MD
-6 RTRRPAHATLATASA
+6 S
-21 ARIPPP
+21 
-27 EQLDIGATTSK
+27 DATTSK

-45 PSDRP
+45 SREQPIP
-50 TSHGQ
+50 PGQ
-55 GASRPLRD
+55 GTARPLRD

-68 ATWATC
+68 AIWATC
-74 VAIVASAIPDIGS
+74 VAISVSAIPDILS
-87 ERWRNL
+87 ARWRNL
-93 PPLFVGL
+93 PPLIAGL
-100 VAMGGVL
+100 GAMAIVM
-107 LLVRAGRRNGAVA
+107 LLVRQGRRNTAVTV
-120 MLLCSLF
+120 MLSALMG
-127 AMVCLLMWQNG
+127 MVGLLMWQNG

-150 ILVFA
+150 MLVFA
-155 AMLGTRKLYFGL
+155 AMLGTRRIYFGL
-167 FAAMTAI
+167 FAAMTAMI
-174 VALLLVVNTNGT
+174 ALLLVANISGW
-186 HVNRLLPLSFSTF
+186 HVNKPPPLSYNTF

-207 VTSVVAWLM
+207 VTSVIAWLM
-216 ASDMQT
+216 ANDMHS
-222 ALDAVH
+222 ALDAVS
-228 AQNEQMAA
+228 AQNEKMQA
-236 AQQRMEMMATHDAL
+236 AQERMELMATHDTL

-267 AAARRGDHSVAMLY
+267 AAARRGEYSVALLY

-287 KNVNDTLGHSSG
+287 KNVNDTLGHGSG

-307 ERLATLLRTADTVAR
+307 DRLASLLRTADTVAR

-334 VHDGATVAEIA
+334 VNDGAAVAEIA
-345 NKVVTGLMAPFEV
+345 SKVVAGLMAPFDV
-358 LGMEIF
+358 VGMEIF
-364 AGCSLGITLFPADD
+364 AGCSMGITMFPADGA
-378 IDFDSLLKKAD
+378 DFDSLLKKAD

-398 GRNAF
+398 GRNGF

-408 EMNDSVVEHVALLS
+408 EMNASVVEHVELLS
-422 AMRSAIAHRDFTLSY
+422 AMRAALAHGDFTLSY
-437 QPQFDLRTGKLI
+437 QPQFDLRTDRLI
-449 GAEALIRWNHAE
+449 GAEALIRWRHAE

-494 AQRWRAAGWTDFT
+494 AQRWRAAGWTDLT

-513 PVQFKRGSVENSV
+513 PVQFRRGSVETSV
-526 AQALAD
+526 AQALAT
-532 SGLPSTHL
+532 SGLPSTNL

-553 LTLVESLAT
+553 LALAESLAS

-604 DDVQDQAIVRA
+604 DDLQDQAIVRA

-628 AEGVEDSATLALL
+628 AEGVEDAATLALL

-661 EFEAFLRA
+661 EFEIFLKK